1 MLAYQEGV
9 YGHHGRI
16 FGELLYHQRA
26 CAAADGG
33 FGPYLV
39 QASEGDH
46 APKGAGGQGV
56 RGKVAKT
63 EEKIC
68 RLRVLLLPLQ
78 A

>member
-1 MLAYQEGV
+1 MAMGED
-9 YGHHGRI
+9 I
-16 FGELLYHQRA
+16 IPFFGELLYHQRA
-26 CAAADGG
+26 CATADGG

-46 APKGAGGQGV
+46 ASKGAGGQGV

-68 RLRVLLLPLQ
+68 RLRALLLPLQ